1 MEVSNDIKYIGVND
15 HSIDLFEG
23 LYQVPRGISY
33 NSYVILDEKI
43 AVLDTVDGAF
53 VEQWMDNMEKAVGS
67 AAPDYLIVQH
77 MEPDHSAGIVCLAE
91 KYPEMMIVASIKAF
105 AMMEHFFG
113 QDFSDR
119 RMVVGDEDILS
130 LGRHKLVLL
139 SALMVHWPEVVV
151 TYDSAEK
158 CLFSADA
165 FGTFGALDD
174 LQAEGERNKAECEA
188 WAEEASRYYFGIVG
202 KYGISVQKLLQKL
215 AHREIKA
222 ICPLHGPILSENIGD
237 YMERYHTWS
246 SYQPEK
252 KGVLIAYASIYGN
265 TRKAAELL
273 AEKLMAKGVKCVEVR
288 DVARCDKYEAI
299 AQAFRCDRLV
309 LASPT
314 YNTGVF
320 PPIREFVQELMERNF
335 SNRTIAFIE
344 NGSWMPTPAKILRE
358 KLEQCKGMVF
368 LETSVK
374 IMSALN
380 AESIEELEILAY
392 ELYQL
397 ENCRRTENEI
407 CM

>member
-1 MEVSNDIKYIGVND
+1 MKLSKDIKYIGVDD
-15 HSIDLFEG
+15 HYIDLFEG
-23 LYQVPRGISY
+23 LYQVPRGMAY

-43 AVLDTVDGAF
+43 AVMDTVDGAF
-53 VEQWMDNMEKAVGS
+53 VEQWMDKLEKALGG

-77 MEPDHSAGIVCLAE
+77 MEPDHSAGIVRLAE
-91 KYPEMMIVASIKAF
+91 KYSEMMIVASIKAF

-139 SALMVHWPEVVV
+139 SALMVHWPEVIV
-151 TYDSAEK
+151 TYDSTEK

-165 FGTFGALDD
+165 FGSFGALED
-174 LQAEGERNKAECEA
+174 LQATGEMNGTDVEA

-222 ICPLHGPILSENIGD
+222 ICPLHGPILSENIGE
-237 YMERYHTWS
+237 YVERYHIWS
-246 SYQPEK
+246 SYRPEK

-273 AEKLMAKGVKCVEVR
+273 AEKLKAKGIKCVEVR

-320 PPIREFVQELMERNF
+320 PPIREFVQELVERNF
-335 SNRTIAFIE
+335 SNRTVAFIE

-358 KLEQCKGMVF
+358 KLEQCKDMVF
-368 LETSVK
+368 AETSVK

-380 AESIEELEILAY
+380 AESIEELETLAY

-397 ENCRRTENEI
+397 EDSRRTENEI